1 MASSGQPYAG
11 HPAAAQQP
19 HETENY
25 QDGPEFDPYYSRR
38 PAYDQAG
45 YLDRDNEYNFPD
57 SARTATSGKLTKEGD
72 ALGYA
77 DAPLSG
83 YVFHEDCLCSR
94 FTALMICFWLII
106 RRRESVGA
114 WRKDFN
120 GGLWTKGGRGRC
132 IGRFCCCSLM
142 TVVFLL
148 ASILLTLALVCFF
161 LNLY

>member
-1 MASSGQPYAG
+1 MASSGQRYAG

-19 HETENY
+19 HETNENY

-72 ALGYA
+72 TLGYT
-77 DAPLSG
+77 DTPLSG

-94 FTALMICFWLII
+94 FTALMICFLVDHQAKRECGRVEKGLQ
-106 RRRESVGA
+106 RRPL
-114 WRKDFN
+114 D
-120 GGLWTKGGRGRC
+120 
-132 IGRFCCCSLM
+132 
-142 TVVFLL
+142 
-148 ASILLTLALVCFF
+148 
-161 LNLY
+161 